1 MLSMIYVAWEIIW
14 IIWWM
19 ELIWVQH
26 WCPLWTPRQNRFRSD
41 LHVPI
46 LLGSLG
52 PQNSDVWW
60 FLLCFA
66 TVNFKA
72 YPYPTWGL
80 LFGIC
85 TWCVVV
91 QSQEYI
97 WNHRASIESTR
108 GIKHEKPTSQL
119 EPILPHFVAGN
130 FPVFCLNPMLLLLL
144 LLSSLLLIKWFR
156 CNHHR
161 TNVESAQFWWD
172 NVCCVSLSCQLIH
185 WEGNSHP
192 SSFVEL
198 FPLVR

>member
-1 MLSMIYVAWEIIW
+1 MFDDFCYVSQPWILSLSLSHMGSA
-14 IIWWM
+14 
-19 ELIWVQH
+19 
-26 WCPLWTPRQNRFRSD
+26 LWHMYLVCR
-41 LHVPI
+41 
-46 LLGSLG
+46 
-52 PQNSDVWW
+52 
-60 FLLCFA
+60 
-66 TVNFKA
+66 
-72 YPYPTWGL
+72 
-80 LFGIC
+80 
-85 TWCVVV
+85 V

-97 WNHRASIESTR
+97 WNHRAAIESTR

-130 FPVFCLNPMLLLLL
+130 FPVFCLNPMLLLLLLLL

-198 FPLVR
+198 FPLVC